1 MSTPYDEQEELEKL
15 KRWWKTYGNAL
26 LLGIALGLA
35 ILFGNKYWTD
45 YRQQQAEAASALYDE
60 LLVQADKKSYEDAR
74 ASGTRLMDEYDSTP
88 YAGLAA
94 LVLARISYE
103 AQQVE
108 EARRHL
114 QWAVDRARDEG
125 VRHVARLRLA
135 RLLAAA
141 GEIDKALALGE
152 VKDVAGFEA
161 KYAELRGDLLA
172 AKGDE
177 AGARSAYGQA
187 LARIGE
193 AAPYRA
199 VLQMKLDSLGPQ
211 PQTP

>member
-35 ILFGNKYWTD
+35 ILFGNKYWSD
-45 YRQQQAEAASALYDE
+45 YRQRQAEAASALYDE
-60 LLVQADKKSYEDAR
+60 LLVQVEKKSYDDAR
-74 ASGTRLMDEYDSTP
+74 QAAQRLLDEYASTP

-94 LVLARISYE
+94 LTLARVSYE
-103 AQQVE
+103 SQQPE

-114 QWAVDRARDEG
+114 RWAVDHARDAG
-125 VRHVARLRLA
+125 VRHVARLRLG

-141 GEIDKALALGE
+141 GELDAALALSE

-161 KYAELRGDLLA
+161 EYAELRGDLLA
-172 AKGDE
+172 AKGDN
-177 AGARSAYGQA
+177 AGARAAYSQA
-187 LARIGE
+187 LAQTSE

-211 PQTP
+211 ESP